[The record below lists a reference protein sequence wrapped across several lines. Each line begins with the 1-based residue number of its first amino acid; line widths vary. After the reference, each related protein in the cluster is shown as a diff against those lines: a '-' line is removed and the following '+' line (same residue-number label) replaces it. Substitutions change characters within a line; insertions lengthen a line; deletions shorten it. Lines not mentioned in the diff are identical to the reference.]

1 MADRSRASMLDLI
14 TTICLFI
21 AALAGLYQSLQCP
34 DRSGMWP
41 TFVMV
46 ALVLSVG
53 LHLFNLIRQSRIP
66 DGEDTVE
73 PGVTP

>member
-1 MADRSRASMLDLI
+1 MAKRSRLSVLDLI

-21 AALAGLYQSLQCP
+21 GGLVGLYQSLQFP

-46 ALVLSVG
+46 ALVLFVG
-53 LHLFNLIRQSRIP
+53 LHLFNLIRLSRNP
-66 DGEDTVE
+66 DKDAPVNPDTMA
-73 PGVTP
+73 